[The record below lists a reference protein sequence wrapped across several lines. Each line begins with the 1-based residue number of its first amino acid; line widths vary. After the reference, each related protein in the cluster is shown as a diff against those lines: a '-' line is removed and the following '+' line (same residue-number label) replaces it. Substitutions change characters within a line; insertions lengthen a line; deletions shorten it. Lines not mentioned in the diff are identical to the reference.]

1 MEPIVHRLERGGGGK
16 HEQKM
21 FSPFKNNKY
30 TKIHYS
36 YNM

>member
-1 MEPIVHRLERGGGGK
+1 MEPIVHRLERGGGE
-16 HEQKM
+16 HEQKR